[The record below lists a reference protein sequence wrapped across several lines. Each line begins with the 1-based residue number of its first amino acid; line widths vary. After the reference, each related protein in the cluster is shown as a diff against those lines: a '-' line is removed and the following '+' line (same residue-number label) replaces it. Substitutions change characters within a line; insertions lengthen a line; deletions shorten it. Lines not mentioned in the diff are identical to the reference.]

1 MDLAIVVVND
11 YDAVNRTQNAS
22 SLETALG
29 GIPHYANRTIRL
41 GDAEITLTGEEKI
54 CIGVR

>member
-11 YDAVNRTQNAS
+11 YDAINRTQNAS

-41 GDAEITLTGEEKI
+41 GDAEFTD
-54 CIGVR
+54 